1 MIKIKKNK
9 TESSN
14 QHYQTN
20 NFKIKIDDWIY
31 KEINKYYRPK
41 MILKTDQSSTRIKT
55 FWENKIILKQNKTG
69 CLKLIRIQ

>member
-55 FWENKIILKQNKTG
+55 FWENKIILK
-69 CLKLIRIQ
+69 